1 MVSCFMNPVV
11 FSIFIDPMRNDMNV
25 GLGALAWVMS
35 IRMLSGG
42 LATPVIGRLLDKY
55 GARWVGS
62 CGGS

>member
-42 LATPVIGRLLDKY
+42 LATPVILSLIHI
-55 GARWVGS
+55 
-62 CGGS
+62 